1 MANLFSLNDLT
12 LNEID
17 GILNHAEQ
25 IREMGEAGWFEPRHL
40 LVANLFFEPS
50 TRTRT
55 SFEAAETR
63 LGLKILDF
71 SSNVSSTQKGETL
84 YDTVR
89 TMEAVG
95 ARAVVIRHKQDKYYE
110 ELKDGI
116 SLNILN
122 AGDGAGNHPTQALL
136 DLMTIRQEFFTLSGL
151 TVAII
156 GDLRYSR
163 VARSDSEVLTRLGN
177 KVLLS
182 GPEEWKN
189 DQIPGTYVPVDE
201 AVASADVIIMLR
213 IQHERHEQVMKMS
226 KEDYHARYGLTKER
240 ASRMKPESIIMHP
253 GPVNRGVELDSELV
267 ESPHSRYFKQI
278 HNGVFARMA
287 AIEWALDLSESRIHP
302 QPVPMTEKI

>member
-12 LNEID
+12 INDIK
-17 GILNHAEQ
+17 GILNRAEQ
-25 IREMGEAGWFEPRHL
+25 LREMGKNSWFEPKHQ

-89 TMEAVG
+89 TMEEVG
-95 ARAVVIRHKQDKYYE
+95 AEAVVIRHKKDRYFE
-110 ELKDGI
+110 GLKDGI
-116 SLNILN
+116 GLTILN

-136 DLMTIRQEFFTLSGL
+136 DLMTIRQEFFSLSGL

-163 VARSDSEVLTRLGN
+163 VARSDSEILTRLGN

-189 DQIPGTYVPVDE
+189 DQIPGTYVSVDE
-201 AVASADVIIMLR
+201 AVASADAVIMLR
-213 IQHERHEQVMKMS
+213 IQHERHEQAMKMS
-226 KEDYHARYGLTKER
+226 KEAYHARYGLTKER
-240 ASRMKPESIIMHP
+240 ADRMKPESIIMHP
-253 GPVNRGVELDSELV
+253 GPVNRGVELDSDLV
-267 ESPHSRYFKQI
+267 ESPRSRYFKQI
-278 HNGVFARMA
+278 HNGVYARMA
-287 AIEWALDLSESRIHP
+287 AIEWALDLKERNTRP
-302 QPVPMTEKI
+302 VPVPMVENV

>member
-12 LNEID
+12 INDIK
-17 GILNHAEQ
+17 GILNRAEQ
-25 IREMGEAGWFEPRHL
+25 IREMGREGWFEPRHL

-71 SSNVSSTQKGETL
+71 SSNVSSTRKGESL

-95 ARAVVIRHKQDKYYE
+95 AEAVVIRHKKDRYYE
-110 ELKDGI
+110 ELNDGI
-116 SLNILN
+116 GMTILN

-136 DLMTIRQEFFTLSGL
+136 DLMTIRQEFFSLSGL

-163 VARSDSEVLTRLGN
+163 VARSDAEILTRLGN

-189 DQIPGTYVPVDE
+189 DQIPGTYVSVDE
-201 AVASADVIIMLR
+201 AIASADVVIMLR
-213 IQHERHEQVMKMS
+213 IQHERHEQAMKMS
-226 KEDYHARYGLTKER
+226 KEDYHNRYGLTKER
-240 ASRMKPESIIMHP
+240 AARMKPESIIMHP
-253 GPVNRGVELDSELV
+253 GPVNRGVELDSNLV

-278 HNGVFARMA
+278 HNGVYARMA
-287 AIEWALDLSESRIHP
+287 AIEWALDLNGKSSSPR
-302 QPVPMTEKI
+302 PVPMAEHL

>member
-12 LNEID
+12 INDIK
-17 GILNHAEQ
+17 GILNRAEQ
-25 IREMGEAGWFEPRHL
+25 IREMGKHGWFEPRHQ

-71 SSNVSSTQKGETL
+71 SSSVSSTQKGESL

-89 TMEAVG
+89 TMEEVG
-95 ARAVVIRHKQDKYYE
+95 AEAVVIRHKKDRYFE
-110 ELKDGI
+110 ELKEGI
-116 SLNILN
+116 GLTILN

-136 DLMTIRQEFFTLSGL
+136 DLMTIRQEFFSLSGL

-201 AVASADVIIMLR
+201 AVASADVVIMLR
-213 IQHERHEQVMKMS
+213 IQHERHEQAMKMS
-226 KEDYHARYGLTKER
+226 KETYHARYGLTKER
-240 ASRMKPESIIMHP
+240 AGRMKPESIIMHP
-253 GPVNRGVELDSELV
+253 GPVNRGVELDSDLV

-278 HNGVFARMA
+278 HNGVYARMA
-287 AIEWALDLSESRIHP
+287 AIEWAMDLKERNTRPI
-302 QPVPMTEKI
+302 PVPMAENV